1 MAFRENNPFLVDI
14 QQEMEEVNLPPPRY
28 QQRCKLPEFWPA
40 NPVLWFAR
48 AELNF
53 EVAQGTGEREKFMHT
68 ANALPYDALTLVAD
82 LVTQPPLYRPY
93 QQLKERLLL
102 SHQLTAVQMA
112 EKILEMPELGDRR
125 PSQLLAAMMEFC
137 PEGETNTAFFRA
149 SFLRR
154 LPKEIR
160 VLLADEVRGN
170 LKDLA
175 VRADELFQHHRTSP
189 VAAVTPEVDLEL
201 AEAVAALGIK
211 TGKAGFKGKK
221 KEGFSKGSG
230 GAGGGGASGGGAG
243 GGGTGGS
250 GSGSGSGSG
259 GGQSYFICDQHW
271 KYAAKVFHCDAP
283 GKCQWSEN

>member
-1 MAFRENNPFLVDI
+1 M
-14 QQEMEEVNLPPPRY
+14 
-28 QQRCKLPEFWPA
+28 
-40 NPVLWFAR
+40 
-48 AELNF
+48 
-53 EVAQGTGEREKFMHT
+53 
-68 ANALPYDALTLVAD
+68 
-82 LVTQPPLYRPY
+82 TQPPLFRPY

-189 VAAVTPEVDLEL
+189 VAAVASEVDLEL
-201 AEAVAALGIK
+201 AEAVAALGVK
-211 TGKAGFKGKK
+211 SGKAGFKGKK
-221 KEGFSKGSG
+221 KEGFSRSS
-230 GAGGGGASGGGAG
+230 GGASGGGAAG
-243 GGGTGGS
+243 GGA
-250 GSGSGSGSG
+250 SGSGSG
-259 GGQSYFICDQHW
+259 GGRSYFICDRHW
-271 KYAAKVFHCDAP
+271 KYAAKAFRCDAP
-283 GKCQWSEN
+283 GKCQWAEN

>member
-48 AELNF
+48 AEFNF
-53 EVAQGTGEREKFMHT
+53 EVAQVTGEREKFMHT
-68 ANALPYDALTLVAD
+68 ANALPYDALTPVAD

-102 SHQLTAVQMA
+102 SHQLTVVQMA

-170 LKDLA
+170 LKDMA
-175 VRADELFQHHRTSP
+175 VRADELFQHHRSSP
-189 VAAVTPEVDLEL
+189 MAAVTPEVDLEL

-230 GAGGGGASGGGAG
+230 GAGGGGAGGGGTG

-250 GSGSGSGSG
+250 GSGG
-259 GGQSYFICDQHW
+259 GRSYFICDRHW
-271 KYAAKVFHCDAP
+271 KYAAKAFRCDAP

>member
-14 QQEMEEVNLPPPRY
+14 QQEMEEGNIPQPRF

-48 AELNF
+48 AEFNF
-53 EVAQGTGEREKFMHT
+53 EVSQVISEREKFMHT
-68 ANALPYDALTLVAD
+68 ANALPYDALTMVAD
-82 LVTQPPLYRPY
+82 LVTQPPLFRPY

-189 VAAVTPEVDLEL
+189 VAAVASEVDLEL
-201 AEAVAALGIK
+201 AEAVAALGVK
-211 TGKAGFKGKK
+211 SGKAGFKGKK
-221 KEGFSKGSG
+221 KEGFSRSS
-230 GAGGGGASGGGAG
+230 GGASGGGAAG
-243 GGGTGGS
+243 GGAG
-250 GSGSGSGSG
+250 GSGSG
-259 GGQSYFICDQHW
+259 GGRSYFICDRHW
-271 KYAAKVFHCDAP
+271 KYAAKAFRCDAP
-283 GKCQWSEN
+283 GKCQWAEN

>member
-1 MAFRENNPFLVDI
+1 M
-14 QQEMEEVNLPPPRY
+14 
-28 QQRCKLPEFWPA
+28 
-40 NPVLWFAR
+40 
-48 AELNF
+48 
-53 EVAQGTGEREKFMHT
+53 
-68 ANALPYDALTLVAD
+68 
-82 LVTQPPLYRPY
+82 TQPPLFRPY

-175 VRADELFQHHRTSP
+175 VRADELFQHHRTPP
-189 VAAVTPEVDLEL
+189 VAAVAPEVDLEL
-201 AEAVAALGIK
+201 AEAVAALGVK
-211 TGKAGFKGKK
+211 SGKAGFKGKK
-221 KEGFSKGSG
+221 KEGFSRSS
-230 GAGGGGASGGGAG
+230 GGASGGGAAG
-243 GGGTGGS
+243 GGA
-250 GSGSGSGSG
+250 SGSGSG
-259 GGQSYFICDQHW
+259 GGRSYFICDRHW
-271 KYAAKVFHCDAP
+271 KYAAKAFRCDAP
-283 GKCQWSEN
+283 GKCQWAEN